1 MNGRNECHLCN
12 ATHYVAYIKT
22 WIEDAILVLDQLCF
36 AFYVQVEIQ
45 AQNRIL
51 HHEMS
56 LSAIYNATS
65 TSCILGVATGGAI
78 ACCAIVKPINVWL
91 SFRRSRELR
100 LTLWL
105 RWSQTSAAVEP
116 LGHAVCL
123 LASYRD
129 RSLHNR
135 SVES

>member
-36 AFYVQVEIQ
+36 AFYVQVEMQ

-65 TSCILGVATGGAI
+65 TSCILGVATGGTI
-78 ACCAIVKPINVWL
+78 ACCVIVKLINDL
-91 SFRRSRELR
+91 IFLQKIKG
-100 LTLWL
+100 T
-105 RWSQTSAAVEP
+105 
-116 LGHAVCL
+116 
-123 LASYRD
+123 ASYLMAPVVADLGCRRTFRA
-129 RSLHNR
+129 RSLSPCVIPR
-135 SVES
+135 SFSA